1 MVRRIA
7 DIKKTKRNRKTND
20 NTENN
25 LKKTIAETTG
35 VPTLYVFLSVV
46 ARVN

>member
-7 DIKKTKRNRKTND
+7 DIKKTKRNRNTND

-25 LKKTIAETTG
+25 LKKDIAQTTG
-35 VPTLYVFLSVV
+35 GPTFTLYVFFFQ
-46 ARVN
+46 